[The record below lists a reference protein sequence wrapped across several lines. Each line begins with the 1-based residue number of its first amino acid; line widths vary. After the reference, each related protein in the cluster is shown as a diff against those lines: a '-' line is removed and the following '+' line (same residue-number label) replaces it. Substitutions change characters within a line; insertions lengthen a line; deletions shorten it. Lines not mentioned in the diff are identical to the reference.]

1 MDKDVK
7 NKSIGVRL
15 NESQMEV
22 LQKIKNEG
30 KATSIST
37 AIQYLIN
44 QWAILN

>member
-1 MDKDVK
+1 MGKDIK
-7 NKSIGVRL
+7 KSIGVRL

-22 LQKIKNEG
+22 LQKIISEG

-44 QWAILN
+44 QWAVFN

>member
-22 LQKIKNEG
+22 LQKIKNED
-30 KATSIST
+30 KATSISA

>member
-1 MDKDVK
+1 VDKDVK

-22 LQKIKNEG
+22 LRKIKNED
-30 KATSIST
+30 KATSISA
-37 AIQYLIN
+37 AIRYLIN